1 MTIARG
7 VSKIVSYAK
16 EQDWSIPPD
25 GATPTAKE
33 LRRVTASFNL
43 TKDTYESNEIRRDF
57 QVADMRHGIRGV
69 DGSLNGELSPGS
81 YSDFMGSTLSRDFTP
96 VAPAVTLS
104 AATLTVAAG
113 TKTVAIV
120 NSAPVALT
128 AGDVVKV
135 TSATE
140 AGNENAVL
148 LIAAVDGAS
157 VTAVV
162 LTDAD
167 FVSETGSA
175 AVLTPQGKVTFA
187 PETNHTDDSY
197 TIEEFYSDIGQSE
210 VNVGVKVGSMA
221 VSLPTTG
228 LVTVDFSFMGRNVLP
243 AQPTQYFTA
252 AAPAGTEGIFAAV
265 SGAIVV
271 DNQVIGLITSMD
283 FTVDRGLEAANVV
296 GTDLNAAVFQGRIRA
311 NGNMSVYF
319 QDNQFRDYFD
329 KEAEISIV
337 VALKTSGAE
346 DLEAMTF
353 LFPRV
358 KLGSV
363 SKNDGE
369 MGIIQDCSFVALKN
383 EKNLALP
390 KTTMQIVDTAA

>member
-7 VSKIVSYAK
+7 ISKIVTVAK
-16 EQDWSIPPD
+16 ETTWSEPVD
-25 GATPTAKE
+25 GASPTAKE

-43 TKDTYESNEIRRDF
+43 TKDTYESNEIRRDY

-81 YSDFMGSTLSRDFTP
+81 YSEFMGSVLSKDF
-96 VAPAVTLS
+96 VAVGLPVTLTT
-104 AATLTVAAG
+104 AAITVAG
-113 TKTVAIV
+113 TLVTIT
-120 NSAPVALT
+120 NTAPVSLI
-128 AGDVVKV
+128 AGNIVKV
-135 TSATE
+135 SGAVE
-140 AGNENAVL
+140 AGNNDAVL
-148 LIAAVDGAS
+148 LIASNVGMV

-162 LTDAD
+162 LTDSD
-167 FVSETGSA
+167 FVAETGSSM
-175 AVLTPQGKVTFA
+175 VLTPQGKVTFA
-187 PETNHTDDSY
+187 PDTNHTDDSY
-197 TIEEFYSDIGQSE
+197 TIEEWYSDIGQSE

-243 AQPTQYFTA
+243 AQTTQHFTNA
-252 AAPAGTEGIFAAV
+252 QPAGTDGIFAAV

-271 DNQVIGLITSMD
+271 DGKPIGLITSMD

-319 QDNQFRDYFD
+319 QDNQFREYFD
-329 KEAEISIV
+329 KEMEISIV
-337 VALKTSGAE
+337 VALKTSGAS
-346 DLEAMTF
+346 DLEAMSF

-358 KLGSV
+358 KLGST
-363 SKNDGE
+363 SRSDGE
-369 MGIIQDCSFVALKN
+369 SGIVQDCSFVALKN
-383 EKNLALP
+383 EKNLELP
-390 KTTMQIVDTAA
+390 RTTMQIIDTAA